1 MKMPKQILVWVC
13 DETPDGVPI
22 FAVDTKVDDIDAGY
36 SGETVGVY
44 RLDQTAKLKVSY
56 ELDRRGRRG

>member
-13 DETPDGVPI
+13 DETSDGVPI
-22 FAVDTKVDDIDAGY
+22 FAVETKADDIDAGH

-44 RLDQTAKLKVSY
+44 HLDRTAKLKVTY
-56 ELDRRGRRG
+56 ELERQGRRR